1 MKIKLIKK
9 SYQEVMA
16 IPEEKHRPPKKPNWF
31 FRTLLK
37 LVSLPDLWATGFR
50 CHKVGMER
58 LEKREPCLYLMNH
71 SSFLDLEI
79 VAGSLYPRPFNI
91 VATTDS
97 FVGKGWL
104 MRQIGCIPTKKFVAE
119 LDLLRDIKTAL
130 HKQKTSVVMFP
141 EAGYSFDGCAAALPD
156 SLGKFLKRMAVPV
169 VMIRTDGA
177 FSRDPLYNGLQRR
190 KVKVSAEM
198 KYLLS
203 AEEIGEKSPEEL
215 NRILAEEFSF
225 DGFRWQQ
232 ENQVRISEGFR
243 ADGLHR
249 VLYRCPHCEAE
260 GQTEGLGTRW
270 SCKACG
276 KTYELD
282 EYGYLRAED
291 GDGAFHH
298 VPDWFRWERACV
310 RRELEEGEYRF
321 ESSVRI
327 CMAVDTKH
335 IYEVGRGVLIHTAE
349 GFRLVGCDGELEYAQ
364 SPKAS
369 HSICADF
376 NFYEI
381 GDVICLGNR
390 EALYYCFPEED
401 VPVAKVRLAAEE
413 LYRMMMR

>member
-119 LDLLRDIKTAL
+119 LELLRDIKTAL

-260 GQTEGLGTRW
+260 
-270 SCKACG
+270 
-276 KTYELD
+276 EL
-282 EYGYLRAED
+282 R
-291 GDGAFHH
+291 
-298 VPDWFRWERACV
+298 C
-310 RRELEEGEYRF
+310 
-321 ESSVRI
+321 
-327 CMAVDTKH
+327 
-335 IYEVGRGVLIHTAE
+335 
-349 GFRLVGCDGELEYAQ
+349 
-364 SPKAS
+364 
-369 HSICADF
+369 
-376 NFYEI
+376 
-381 GDVICLGNR
+381 
-390 EALYYCFPEED
+390 
-401 VPVAKVRLAAEE
+401 
-413 LYRMMMR
+413 